1 MIPEE
6 LRKQII
12 DTFERAK
19 ENREDYFNWIK
30 TKIDE
35 AIELINSFDKLYII
49 GGLGLRL
56 LKSSPSFYSVS
67 MEEIRRSGREI
78 PEDELLVE
86 DEHIETIFEYALNIA
101 STSANS
107 NSGNIPTQDDIQKI
121 YDLLLEIK
129 TNIGFYEMTA
139 DIPKD
144 GNEFDHLLRTEMM
157 TETLNVRGV
166 GYSIHVRELFLELFS
181 PHDQILIDNY
191 GFTAEEF
198 FDAVRRLNLLVTSK
212 IGNALG
218 GGQSH
223 TRLMEWME
231 KKGEKEVE
239 EEMIRTGKPFI
250 TQFVEENPDLHD
262 PEEPFKVIL
271 HSLDNIS
278 SSEKIF
284 WVIPTNDI
292 EKKVYELISH
302 KFGDNSCFLNP
313 EKFKAFPL
321 GDSIIFNKPLV
332 EIGGK
337 FFCFSLLLT
346 YRNIF
351 SILSSLIEDA
361 DANYYKNEFLG
372 NASNNSKD
380 NYIEDKAKKT
390 FEKLIPEANFYS
402 NLKYDFDDDG
412 ELKATEL
419 DILGESD
426 KAIYIIEVKAG
437 ELNKKHR
444 RGALKGLKDR
454 LSETINAGSYQ
465 CERAKKF
472 IESNDNPEF
481 TYAADG
487 GSHVIEIDKNKGRKI
502 FKITVTFEHLGFISA
517 NLKMLVNNGVL
528 KPDYKWSWIV
538 SLYDLMIFADLI
550 DGEDQFIEYL
560 THRLELYDRDDV
572 RFFDEIDLLEYFLEN
587 DFPIPNQEEN
597 KVLLIDSGSEK
608 IDEYFEKKGLG
619 FPMNPK
625 PTKAIAKPTI
635 EKKKAEPPMIKKSKI
650 KKKKK
655 NRNKASRKSKRVN
668 RKRKK

>member
-12 DTFERAK
+12 NSIENAK
-19 ENREDYFNWIK
+19 EIRGDYFKWIK
-30 TKIDE
+30 TKIEE
-35 AIELINSFDKLYII
+35 AIELINNFDKLYLI

-67 MEEIRRSGREI
+67 MEELRRSGKEI
-78 PEDELLVE
+78 PEDELLIE
-86 DEHIETIFEYALNIA
+86 DEHIEIIFEYALNIA
-101 STSANS
+101 STSTNDNA
-107 NSGNIPTQDDIQKI
+107 GTIPTQDDIQKI

-157 TETLNVRGV
+157 TETMNVRGV
-166 GYSIHVRELFLELFS
+166 GYTIHVRELFLELFS
-181 PHDQILIDNY
+181 QHDQILKDSY

-198 FDAVRRLNLLVTSK
+198 FDAIRKLDLYVTSK

-223 TRLMEWME
+223 TRLMDWMA
-231 KKGEKEVE
+231 KKGEKNVE
-239 EEMIRTGKPFI
+239 EEMGRTGKPFI
-250 TQFVEENPDLHD
+250 TQFVEENPDLYD
-262 PEEPFKVIL
+262 PEHPYNVML

-278 SSEKIF
+278 SSDKIF
-284 WVIPTNDI
+284 WVIPTTVI

-302 KFGDNSCFLNP
+302 EFGDNTCFLKP

-321 GDSIIFNKPLV
+321 GDSIIFNKPL
-332 EIGGK
+332 IKIDNK
-337 FFCFSLLLT
+337 FFCFSLLLA

-361 DANYYKNEFLG
+361 DSNYYKNEFLG
-372 NASNNSKD
+372 NSSKYSKD
-380 NYIEDKAKKT
+380 NYIESKVKNV
-390 FEKLIPEANFYS
+390 FEKLVPEANFYS
-402 NLKYDFDDDG
+402 NLKYEFNDNG
-412 ELKATEL
+412 EVKATEL
-419 DILGESD
+419 DILGKSE

-465 CERAKKF
+465 CERAKKY
-472 IESNDNPEF
+472 IQSNDNPEF

-487 GSHVIEIDKNKGRKI
+487 GSHVIQIDKSKEKKI
-502 FKITVTFEHLGFISA
+502 FKITVTFEQLGFISA

-538 SLYDLMIFADLI
+538 SLYDLMIFADTLE
-550 DGEDQFIEYL
+550 GEDQFIEYL

-597 KVLLIDSGSEK
+597 KVLLIDSGSKK
-608 IDEYFEKKGLG
+608 IDEYFGKKSLG

-625 PTKAIAKPTI
+625 PVKSIPKSALN
-635 EKKKAEPPMIKKSKI
+635 KKKVEPPKIKNSKSK
-650 KKKKK
+650 KRKK
-655 NRNKASRKSKRVN
+655 NKNKASRKSKRAN